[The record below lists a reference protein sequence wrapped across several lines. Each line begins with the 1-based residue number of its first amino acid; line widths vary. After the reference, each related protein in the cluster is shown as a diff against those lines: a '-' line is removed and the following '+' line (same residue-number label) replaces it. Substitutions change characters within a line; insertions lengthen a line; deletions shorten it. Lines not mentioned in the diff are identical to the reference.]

1 MWFQGHPVSDGSSE
15 FGSWPEFSVTGRGRD
30 IWNTHDEFY
39 FLCLYPWEAEP
50 LSTTTHI
57 QTRVVRMDDTNPWAK
72 AGLMIREKM
81 TPYSRYAAV
90 FVTPDNGISFQ
101 WRTVEGGPSG
111 SAAETAR
118 TAPQYLKLERQ
129 SIGAYV
135 ASYSTTGASWDWADV
150 NVSENPDITF
160 VNISMDDPCLYA
172 GVAVTSHDAAELCT
186 ADFNNW
192 DAYPWPSTWV
202 WGNVGL
208 NDPER
213 LYVALEDT
221 FGNISVVEHDD
232 VNAATLDSWQ
242 EWNIDLAEFSTV
254 NLNAVKKVRIGLGD
268 RDVQPSGGS
277 GALYIDD
284 VRACP
289 PRCIPSL
296 IKPLYDIAEPY
307 DCIVD
312 EKDLV
317 LVGIDWLERD
327 ELITTQAPSAGPIAQ
342 YLFEGNFDDSVG
354 TNHGDPCE
362 SPTIVYDAV
371 RASNVLDLNGD
382 NQWVW
387 TDANAADLGIDGNS
401 PKTVTAWAYTRIFN
415 NGGIFDIGNYVGGQ
429 EFCLRTQTTVNLWR
443 TQLYGYPAWDF
454 DFSYP
459 TENAWVHFALA
470 YDGNEVTVYANGDI
484 VGNRTLNLNTANN
497 VPFRIGKY
505 SSGDEF
511 GGMIDDVRIYNY
523 GLSRA
528 EVAYI
533 AADGAGT
540 LHVPI
545 LSVADVYQ
553 SEAPGNQ
560 WINFKDYSL
569 IASKYLE
576 EILWP

>member
-1 MWFQGHPVSDGSSE
+1 
-15 FGSWPEFSVTGRGRD
+15 
-30 IWNTHDEFY
+30 
-39 FLCLYPWEAEP
+39 
-50 LSTTTHI
+50 
-57 QTRVVRMDDTNPWAK
+57 
-72 AGLMIREKM
+72 
-81 TPYSRYAAV
+81 
-90 FVTPDNGISFQ
+90 
-101 WRTVEGGPSG
+101 
-111 SAAETAR
+111 
-118 TAPQYLKLERQ
+118 
-129 SIGAYV
+129 
-135 ASYSTTGASWDWADV
+135 
-150 NVSENPDITF
+150 
-160 VNISMDDPCLYA
+160 
-172 GVAVTSHDAAELCT
+172 
-186 ADFNNW
+186 
-192 DAYPWPSTWV
+192 
-202 WGNVGL
+202 
-208 NDPER
+208 
-213 LYVALEDT
+213 
-221 FGNISVVEHDD
+221 
-232 VNAATLDSWQ
+232 
-242 EWNIDLAEFSTV
+242 
-254 NLNAVKKVRIGLGD
+254 
-268 RDVQPSGGS
+268 
-277 GALYIDD
+277 
-284 VRACP
+284 
-289 PRCIPSL
+289 
-296 IKPLYDIAEPY
+296 
-307 DCIVD
+307 
-312 EKDLV
+312 V

-553 SEAPGNQ
+553 GEAPGSQ